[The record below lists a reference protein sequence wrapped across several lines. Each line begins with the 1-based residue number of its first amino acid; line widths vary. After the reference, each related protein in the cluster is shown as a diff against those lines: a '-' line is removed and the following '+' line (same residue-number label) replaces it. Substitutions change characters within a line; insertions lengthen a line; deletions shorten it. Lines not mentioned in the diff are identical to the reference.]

1 MNEIILSTACQPI
14 VSACGFIA
22 ASEPFY
28 HLDRIADFNVILYV
42 TDGTLYVTEDGIDY
56 EVGIGEMLFLKSGV
70 HHYGRRETARG
81 TKWYY
86 AHFKFSGDGEKCV
99 PFEPDETSLGIDEP
113 LMLSE
118 ILPKKLTGLKNSG
131 IEKRFAEMSDY
142 CRLGDGLKRMRING
156 MFCSLLTDIALA
168 RYMEKKERS
177 LSDRICAWLDGH
189 CDEPFRAQRLESE
202 FYLSYKRMAAVFKKE
217 QGKTMQQYHSERRM
231 IRACYLLRST
241 LMPISEIADSLG
253 YDDPLY
259 FSKCF
264 HAFYGVSPRS
274 YRLSAQSDY

>member
-1 MNEIILSTACQPI
+1 MNEIILNTACQPI

-28 HLDRIADFNVILYV
+28 HLDRIAAFHVILYV
-42 TDGTLYVTEDGIDY
+42 TDGTLYVTEDDIDY
-56 EVGIGEMLFLKSGV
+56 AVGEGEMLFLKSGV
-70 HHYGRRETARG
+70 HHLGKRETARG

-86 AHFKFSGDGEKCV
+86 AHFRFVSSSEECE
-99 PFEPDETSLGIDEP
+99 PFRPDESSLGLDEP
-113 LMLSE
+113 LLLTE
-118 ILPKKLTGLKNSG
+118 VLPKKLTGLRNSG
-131 IEKRFAEMSDY
+131 IEKRFAELSDY
-142 CRLGDGLKRMRING
+142 CRLGDAYKRMRING
-156 MFCSLLTDIALA
+156 MFGSLLTDIALA

-177 LSDRICAWLDGH
+177 LSERICLWLDRH
-189 CDEPFRAQRLESE
+189 CDEPFRAPRLEAE

-217 QGKTMQQYHSERRM
+217 QGRTMQQYHSERRM
-231 IRACYLLRST
+231 IRASYLLRST

-264 HAFYGVSPRS
+264 HSFYGMSPRS